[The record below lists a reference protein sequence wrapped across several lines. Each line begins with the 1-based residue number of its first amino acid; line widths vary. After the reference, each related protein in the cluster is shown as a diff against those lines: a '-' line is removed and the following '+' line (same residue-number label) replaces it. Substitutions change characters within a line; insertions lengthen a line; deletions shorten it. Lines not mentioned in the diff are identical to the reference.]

1 VDWPVASMTEQWV
14 GLDFRHLTALRA
26 IADEGSFKSAA
37 RLLGYTPSAISQQI
51 AGLERVVGVQVI
63 AREHGRQAVGLTEAG
78 RILLRHMS
86 AIEARL
92 NAAKSEI
99 DGLAEGTIGPLRVG
113 VYESVGARLLPE
125 VVDRYRDLYPRVRVE
140 VEEALSDLDLLQHVE
155 RGLLDLAF
163 TLLPLPPGPFQTRL
177 VLRDPWVLVA
187 QTGSEHAALP
197 AGCLSLRALA
207 ELPLVSFRAPRA
219 IDTVLAQFHAG
230 GLEPRLVVQSDY
242 NDAVQELAAAG
253 AGVALMPR
261 LAVNPHDERTTT
273 IELGDLLPPREI
285 AVAWHSE
292 RSASDAFATFVSL
305 AAEVGASLAGDAS
318 NVPEWRR
325 SAAS

>member
-1 VDWPVASMTEQWV
+1 MTDQWIS
-14 GLDFRHLTALRA
+14 LDFRHLTALRA
-26 IADEGSFKSAA
+26 IADEGSFKGAA
-37 RLLGYTPSAISQQI
+37 RALGYTPSAISQQI
-51 AGLERVVGVQVI
+51 AGLERVIGARVI
-63 AREHGRQAVGLTEAG
+63 AREHGRQAVGVTEPG
-78 RILLRHMS
+78 RILLRHMN

-99 DGLAEGTIGPLRVG
+99 DALTEGTSGPLRLG

-125 VVDRYRDLYPRVRVE
+125 VVGRYRDLFPRVRVE
-140 VEEALSDLDLLQHVE
+140 VDEALSDLDLLRQVE

-163 TLLPLPPGPFQTRL
+163 TLLPLPPGPFDSKL

-187 QTGSEHAALP
+187 QTGSEHAALRS
-197 AGCLSLRALA
+197 GCLTLRTVG

-219 IDTVLAQFHAG
+219 IDSVLDQFRAVG
-230 GLEPRLVVQSDY
+230 IEPRLVLQSDY

-273 IELGDLLPPREI
+273 VELGDLLSPREV

-292 RSASDAFATFVSL
+292 RMVSEAFSTFTSL
-305 AAEVGASLAGDAS
+305 AAEVGASVEAVGADGS
-318 NVPEWRR
+318 EWRR
-325 SAAS
+325 SAVS